1 MEKENT
7 MAQSPTA
14 ERGADVR
21 FPPPLVFLAA
31 IFLGVVAQAC
41 VTALALPVDRAIR
54 LAAGFLLILLGLGFG
69 VPARVHFGRTGQHPA
84 PWRPSPELILAGP
97 YRLTRNPM
105 YLGMSLIELGIGV
118 AANNLWIS
126 ALTLPALLIVHRIAV
141 LPEERY
147 LASHFGEPYATYC
160 AGVRR
165 YL

>member
-1 MEKENT
+1 MEKET
-7 MAQSPTA
+7 AMTQPTTA

-31 IFLGVVAQAC
+31 ILLGVVAQAG
-41 VTALALPVDRAIR
+41 VTAPSLPVDRAIR
-54 LAAGFLLILLGLGFG
+54 LATGFLLILLGLGFG
-69 VPARVHFGRTGQHPA
+69 LPARVHFGRTGQHPA

-105 YLGMSLIELGIGV
+105 YLGMSLIELGVGV
-118 AANNLWIS
+118 AANNLWILV
-126 ALTLPALLIVHRIAV
+126 LTLPALLVVHRTAV

-147 LASHFGEPYATYC
+147 LASRFGEPYTAYC